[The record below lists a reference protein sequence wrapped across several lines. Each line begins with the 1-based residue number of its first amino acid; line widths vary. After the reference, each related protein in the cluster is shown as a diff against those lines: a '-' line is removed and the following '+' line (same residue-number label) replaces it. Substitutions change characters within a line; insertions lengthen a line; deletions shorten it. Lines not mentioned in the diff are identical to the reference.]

1 MSQEEAL
8 PLSHLDEHRRSF
20 PPRIDAQLQTRG
32 KESGPLAVAVQ
43 QVADK
48 FRQGMEDGWE
58 GCWLPVAQAFSDV
71 GARDVSSEGL
81 NKKGSPDICVSCY
94 VCRRPNSVLEPG
106 EAFPSA
112 ITRFSRSSIE
122 VIRSIATR
130 RLLWRMFQPY
140 H

>member
-8 PLSHLDEHRRSF
+8 PLPHLDEHRRSF

-58 GCWLPVAQAFSDV
+58 GCW
-71 GARDVSSEGL
+71 R
-81 NKKGSPDICVSCY
+81 
-94 VCRRPNSVLEPG
+94 

-112 ITRFSRSSIE
+112 ITRSSRSSIE
-122 VIRSIATR
+122 VIRSIAAR

-140 H
+140 C

>member
-8 PLSHLDEHRRSF
+8 PLPHLDEHRRSF

-58 GCWLPVAQAFSDV
+58 GCWLPVAQVFSDV

-81 NKKGSPDICVSCY
+81 NEKGSPNQA
-94 VCRRPNSVLEPG
+94 RRSQV
-106 EAFPSA
+106 PSLDPLDP
-112 ITRFSRSSIE
+112 
-122 VIRSIATR
+122 
-130 RLLWRMFQPY
+130 RLRLFVAS
-140 H
+140 